1 MMHHISIFIFT
12 ISLIFLFSACVS
24 KQSPAKAPDTPQANK
39 VPEAYPLNAVEL
51 EKQQKYTEALKQYNL
66 LIGTAENRND
76 LYAAMRGKARCLR
89 AMGRLKLALGSL
101 APLPVKP
108 KTSLDCLQLAMAG
121 ELFLQMHKYKEAESS
136 LEVALD
142 GVRGKEKKYRAWS
155 ATASANL
162 GNAYLRNGKLEQSRI
177 MYKKAAELYHYS
189 NRPGL
194 EKKCLRTILALGQIQ
209 VEE

>member
-1 MMHHISIFIFT
+1 MHHITIFIFT
-12 ISLIFLFSACVS
+12 ISVIFLFSACVS
-24 KQSPAKAPDTPQANK
+24 KHSVAKITESPQASKAPEVSP
-39 VPEAYPLNAVEL
+39 PNAVEL
-51 EKQQKYTEALKQYNL
+51 EKKQKYTEALKQYNL
-66 LIGTAENRND
+66 LIGTAENRHD

-101 APLPVKP
+101 SPLPVKP
-108 KTSLDCLQLAMAG
+108 ETPLDCLQLAMAG

-142 GVRGKEKKYRAWS
+142 GVRGKEKNYSAWS

-177 MYKKAAELYHYS
+177 MYRKAAKLYRHLS
-189 NRPGL
+189 RPEL